1 MTIVAIL
8 AGIGLARYSNSVTR
22 TKEAA
27 LKTDLF
33 QMREALDQY
42 YADKGKYPSSLEAL
56 VEDHYLR
63 TIPVDPFTQ
72 SADTWQTV
80 FAEPDAGNPSAELGI
95 SDVKSGSDDVSLEK
109 NTKYSEW

>member
-1 MTIVAIL
+1 MTLIVIL
-8 AGIGLARYSNSVTR
+8 AGIGLANYSNSQIR

-42 YADKGKYPSSLEAL
+42 YADKGKYPAALEAL

-63 TIPVDPFTQ
+63 TIPVDPFTD
-72 SADTWQTV
+72 STDTWQTE
-80 FAEPDAGNPSAELGI
+80 FAEPDAGNPSAEIGI
-95 SDVKSGSDDVSLEK
+95 SDVKSGSDRTALN
-109 NTKYSEW
+109 NTRYADW